1 MQLFVEKLSKTA
13 ESDRDRETLSKTAE
27 SDRDTETDTETER
40 ERTQTLWTL
49 FYKDYSP
56 GSVKSQQPVLAMLLM
71 DNNF

>member
-1 MQLFVEKLSKTA
+1 MQLFVEKLSKI
-13 ESDRDRETLSKTAE
+13 AE
-27 SDRDTETDTETER
+27 SDRDTETDRETER

-71 DNNF
+71 DNNLKIQKREKEN